1 MRKHNYEEA
10 VKNSL
15 VSYIDDKI
23 NMADFA
29 GDRAALIEK
38 LNHDLL
44 SEAVAKALQYIEK
57 RDGID
62 LDNIHVSEKIKS
74 MNFDEKTELLA
85 KYIGVLA
92 DAIEKEAPSPFSNFN
107 MGAFRTSEGTY
118 FVLDEAETK
127 SAFICSMTECVEDYG
142 VEYIIEKFGTDSIE
156 TAFEVAKEKG
166 KLGDEISCDDY
177 HTYQFAGM
185 YIFRNSR
192 DDERSDEFLKK
203 MFRQDGMVLRSRE
216 SSDYGEHEYEIQHIE
231 DPEFYMDCFV
241 VKEDGEYWQKQ
252 DREGNDTG
260 VVEILSENELE
271 FLLLEER
278 LESRYGSDIDRLLSF
293 ISEIPPEKLIVA
305 AARQGYTLSA
315 DDIKKII
322 RDTEKQ
328 TAYEMN

>member
-10 VKNSL
+10 VKDTL

-23 NMADFA
+23 NVANFA
-29 GDRAALIEK
+29 GDRAGLIEK

-44 SEAVAKALQYIEK
+44 SEAVARALQYIEK

-62 LDNIHVSEKIKS
+62 LDNIYVSEKTKS
-74 MNFDEKTELLA
+74 MNVDEKTELLA
-85 KYIGVLA
+85 QYIGVLA
-92 DAIEKEAPSPFSNFN
+92 DAIEKEAPASSNFN
-107 MGAFRTSEGTY
+107 MGALRTSEGTY
-118 FVLDEAETK
+118 FVLNESETK
-127 SAFICSMTECVEDYG
+127 SAFMQLWKEFVEHFG
-142 VEYIIEKFGTDSIE
+142 IEEVIKKFGTDNPE
-156 TAFEVAKEKG
+156 TAFEVAEKEG
-166 KLGDEISCDDY
+166 TLGRELAVADY
-177 HTYQFAGM
+177 NTYQFAGM

-192 DDERSDEFLKK
+192 DDERSDDFLKE

-216 SSDYGEHEYEIQHIE
+216 SSDYGEHEYEIQNIE
-231 DPEFYMDCFV
+231 DHEVYMDCFA

-252 DREGNDTG
+252 DSEGNDTG
-260 VVEILSENELE
+260 VVEIFTEDELT

-278 LESRYGSDIDRLLSF
+278 LESRYGSDMDRLFSF
-293 ISEIPPEKLIVA
+293 ISEIPSEKLIIA

-315 DDIKKII
+315 DDIRKIT